1 MGYRVLMQMGMIAA
15 ALFIVFTVIMPKLED
30 IKMVEDETQEYKK
43 AVENAAAYNSQLAA
57 LSSQKNSFTKNQL
70 ESIERYLPDNI
81 DDIAV
86 MADLQSMAERAGLTT
101 VGIGVVENEE
111 GDTTMETD
119 SFTYDENGEPVAVER
134 EPLAHRD
141 FQITTEGT
149 YTAIKSLLGYME
161 FNDYQL
167 EVVDMQFTP
176 KQKEGEETVVQ
187 DTDPDFI
194 YNLTLRTY
202 SFNNQ

>member
-1 MGYRVLMQMGMIAA
+1 MQMGMIAA
-15 ALFIVFTVIMPKLED
+15 SLFIVFTVIMPKLED
-30 IKMVEDETQEYKK
+30 IKIVEDETQEYKK
-43 AVENAAAYNSQLAA
+43 AVENAAAYNNQLAG

-70 ESIERYLPDNI
+70 ESIERYLPDKV
-81 DDIAV
+81 DEIAV
-86 MADLQSMAERAGLTT
+86 MADLQSMSERAGLTT

-119 SFTYDENGEPVAVER
+119 SFTYDENGEPIAVER
-134 EPLAHRD
+134 EPITHKD
-141 FQITTEGT
+141 FQLTTEGT
-149 YTAIKSLLGYME
+149 YSAIKSLLGYLE

-176 KQKEGEETVVQ
+176 KQKEGEETVVVNSN
-187 DTDPDFI
+187 PDFI

>member
-1 MGYRVLMQMGMIAA
+1 MQMGMIAA